1 MLVGTMTDEE
11 ILQELIK
18 DYNNFKG
25 DVLTKAKK
33 TMLEE
38 RKNNRK
44 GYSLSQY
51 RFVSKRGNPWFVEV
65 KYDRRTR
72 KLVYINPMACMNANS
87 YRIFVLKFN
96 EYDGEI
102 KAACFPAHCIKRIR
116 ERIKRDVSGM
126 DNFELLNSIFME
138 SEIAVGTAANKEDL
152 ASSLGANF
160 DSEDRIYLTGIG
172 YFVSKIGE
180 PMYIFKTFLGDIVK
194 NTRNR
199 FLCDFLESNWI
210 RHNEDILPD
219 YYSSEDEWPY
229 KETRNYRPKLNNGIF
244 LLSIINLGP
253 VRREQISNGSLL
265 PYNDEDMMKKKIRD
279 SALFMAS
286 LGYDY
291 NTALALERQN
301 YKKNKRVK
309 LKS

>member
-1 MLVGTMTDEE
+1 MTDEE

-25 DVLTKAKK
+25 DILTEAKK
-33 TMLEE
+33 KMLEE

-65 KYDRRTR
+65 KYDKKTK
-72 KLVYINPMACMNANS
+72 KLIYINPITCMNANS
-87 YRIFVLKFN
+87 YKMFILKFK

-116 ERIKRDVSGM
+116 ERIKGDVSGM

-138 SEIAVGTAANKEDL
+138 SEIGVGAKANREDL
-152 ASSLGANF
+152 ASSLNVNIIPSDYIF
-160 DSEDRIYLTGIG
+160 LTGIG
-172 YFVSKIGE
+172 YFVGEIGK
-180 PMYIFKTFLGDIVK
+180 PIYIFKTFLGDIVK

-199 FLCDFLESNWI
+199 FLCNFLENNWV
-210 RHNEDILPD
+210 RHNEDILPN

-229 KETRNYRPKLNNGIF
+229 KKGDCYMGLDKGIYY
-244 LLSIINLGP
+244 LAIINLGP
-253 VRREQISNGSLL
+253 IRREQISDGSIL
-265 PYNDEDMMKKKIRD
+265 PYNDEDTMKRVVKE

-291 NTALALERQN
+291 NTALALERQI
-301 YKKNKRVK
+301 YKKKNKRVK